1 MPEQR
6 IRSLSAEVSGVEK
19 QFAQTMADRDMDA
32 FAAFLS
38 DDAVFRSGDQLLLG
52 RAAVV
57 DTWRKYFQAGSAPF
71 SWSPD
76 RVTVNDAGDTAVS
89 SGPVRDPS
97 GALIG
102 RFTTIWR
109 KGTGPNGNV
118 RWRVIVDQGV
128 PLLEC
133 PPPKT

>member
-1 MPEQR
+1 
-6 IRSLSAEVSGVEK
+6 
-19 QFAQTMADRDMDA
+19 MADRDIDA
-32 FAAFLS
+32 FAGFVS
-38 DDAVFRSGDQLLLG
+38 DVAVFRSGEKLLLG

-57 DTWRKYFQAGSAPF
+57 DAWRKFFQPGAAPF

-89 SGPVRDPS
+89 SGPVLDA
-97 GALIG
+97 GGKLIG

-109 KGTGPNGNV
+109 KSAGANGTS
-118 RWRVIVDQGV
+118 RWQVIVDQGV

-133 PPPKT
+133 SPGKG